1 MTRRNGD
8 GTAVGVDDTRLQ
20 QIDRVGRIRDLNDRA
35 RAALAF
41 RSVLVT
47 VGVRSLHEEATST
60 ALAKVR
66 SFDAFT
72 ADNDPYGE
80 HDLGSF
86 KLGGERLFWKID
98 YYDRTLS
105 AGSPDPA
112 DPSVT
117 ARVLTIML
125 ASEY

>member
-8 GTAVGVDDTRLQ
+8 GIAVDGNDARLQ
-20 QIDRVGRIRDLNDRA
+20 QIERIARIRNANDCA
-35 RAALAF
+35 RATLAF

-47 VGVRSLHEEATST
+47 VGVRSLHEEATSA

-72 ADNDPYGE
+72 TDNDPYGE

>member
-1 MTRRNGD
+1 MIRRNGD
-8 GTAVGVDDTRLQ
+8 GIAVDGDDARLQ
-20 QIDRVGRIRDLNDRA
+20 QIDRVARIRNLNDRA
-35 RAALAF
+35 RATLAF

-47 VGVRSLHEEATST
+47 VGVSSLHEEATT
-60 ALAKVR
+60 AALAKVR
-66 SFDAFT
+66 DFDAFN
-72 ADNDPYGE
+72 AGNDPYGE

-98 YYDRTLS
+98 YYDRNLS

-117 ARVLTIML
+117 SRVLTIML